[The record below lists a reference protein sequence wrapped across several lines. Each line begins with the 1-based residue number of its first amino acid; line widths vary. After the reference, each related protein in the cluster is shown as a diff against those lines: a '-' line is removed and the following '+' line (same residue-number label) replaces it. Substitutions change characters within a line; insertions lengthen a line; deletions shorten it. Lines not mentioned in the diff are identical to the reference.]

1 MQAPPCPNNERCVS
15 FAMTD
20 DEISPVSDYDPAS
33 ASSRGSSVVTVN
45 REARRDVEERRL
57 ASRKAAMEI
66 KECWGCE
73 KDCGSVGWNCS
84 QCHPLQKRGGR
95 KKRRKKRKSRKRNV
109 RAVGGNKKNKAA
121 TTIQAAFRQWLAA
134 ADREAEEGPGYQKI
148 WDYVRNNRQLR
159 IHAAQDPSVL
169 DDAARI
175 DAAAP
180 APRVPTLEEL
190 SRRLASVQQPITTEE
205 LRRRLALV
213 QQPIP
218 TARFV
223 NVNEL
228 PVAPAAVP
236 PLDGGGRGGRRK
248 TRRKKRRKKRKSRKK
263 RRKKRRKTRR
273 KKRRK
278 TRRRR

>member
-95 KKRRKKRKSRKRNV
+95 KKRRKKRKSRK
-109 RAVGGNKKNKAA
+109 
-121 TTIQAAFRQWLAA
+121 
-134 ADREAEEGPGYQKI
+134 
-148 WDYVRNNRQLR
+148 
-159 IHAAQDPSVL
+159 
-169 DDAARI
+169 
-175 DAAAP
+175 
-180 APRVPTLEEL
+180 
-190 SRRLASVQQPITTEE
+190 
-205 LRRRLALV
+205 
-213 QQPIP
+213 
-218 TARFV
+218 
-223 NVNEL
+223 
-228 PVAPAAVP
+228 
-236 PLDGGGRGGRRK
+236 
-248 TRRKKRRKKRKSRKK
+248 K